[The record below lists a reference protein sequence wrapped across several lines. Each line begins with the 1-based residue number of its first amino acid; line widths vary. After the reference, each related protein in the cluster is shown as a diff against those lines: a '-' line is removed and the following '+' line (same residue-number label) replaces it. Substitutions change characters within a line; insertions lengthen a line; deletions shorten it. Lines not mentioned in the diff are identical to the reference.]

1 LLAAHLGHNFADM
14 ENRMFDQMLDGFR
27 KATESSLQFHQEV
40 FKQLTQ
46 QLLSAQPNMGGASAD
61 WTRPI
66 QKRWMELTI
75 EMLNKH
81 RTSLDAMYS
90 SGIQAIEQS
99 FRITEAKSSDD
110 YRRIVDE
117 LWHRLFDTLK
127 GQMENQF
134 RDFQRWSEQSFD
146 IAQKAQS
153 QTQPHA

>member
-1 LLAAHLGHNFADM
+1 
-14 ENRMFDQMLDGFR
+14 MFDQMLDGFR
-27 KATESSLQFHQEV
+27 KATESSLQFQQEV
-40 FKQLTQ
+40 FKQWTQ
-46 QLLSAQPNMGGASAD
+46 QLVSAQPNMGNPSAD
-61 WTRPI
+61 WTRTI

-81 RTSLDAMYS
+81 RSSLDAMYA

-99 FRITEAKSSDD
+99 FRMTEAKSSDD

-127 GQMENQF
+127 GQLETQF
-134 RDFQRWSEQSFD
+134 RDFQRWSEQSFE

-153 QTQPHA
+153 QSQPHA

>member
-1 LLAAHLGHNFADM
+1 
-14 ENRMFDQMLDGFR
+14 MFDQMLDGFR
-27 KATESSLQFHQEV
+27 KATESSLQFQQEV

-46 QLLSAQPNMGGASAD
+46 QWMSAQPNLGSASAD

-99 FRITEAKSSDD
+99 FRITEAKSTDD

-153 QTQPHA
+153 QPQPHA